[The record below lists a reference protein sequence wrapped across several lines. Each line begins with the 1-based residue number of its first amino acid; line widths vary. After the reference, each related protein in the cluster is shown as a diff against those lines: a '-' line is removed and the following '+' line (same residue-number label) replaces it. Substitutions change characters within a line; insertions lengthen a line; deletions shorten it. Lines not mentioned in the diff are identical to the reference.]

1 VSCRSLRKNRA
12 ATLKVSGSPRAD
24 IDRNNASQARLAG
37 FERDLGLKGEEF
49 ATVLSIV
56 YGEPSILM
64 PRNADRRAYPGCC
77 FARPVG
83 YILMQVPSNM
93 ILSKISYPSWYI
105 AAAMLIWG
113 MIVSS
118 CSQRRARL
126 LPELG
131 ELSTDSF
138 HVACSLSSLVSAATL
153 PMSSSRGSSSV
164 SSSQFRVSQ
173 LSSVP
178 GRMLINP
185 PLLFPEPSSCPEPCS
200 C

>member
-1 VSCRSLRKNRA
+1 
-12 ATLKVSGSPRAD
+12 VSGSPRAD

-64 PRNADRRAYPGCC
+64 PRNADRRAYSGCC

-113 MIVSS
+113 MIVSG
-118 CSQRRARL
+118 CLKRRARVTL
-126 LPELG
+126 TRRALG
-131 ELSTDSF
+131 
-138 HVACSLSSLVSAATL
+138 
-153 PMSSSRGSSSV
+153 
-164 SSSQFRVSQ
+164 
-173 LSSVP
+173 
-178 GRMLINP
+178 
-185 PLLFPEPSSCPEPCS
+185 
-200 C
+200 

>member
-1 VSCRSLRKNRA
+1 
-12 ATLKVSGSPRAD
+12 VSGSPRAD

-113 MIVSS
+113 MIVSARW
-118 CSQRRARL
+118 QRRA
-126 LPELG
+126 P
-131 ELSTDSF
+131 
-138 HVACSLSSLVSAATL
+138 VTL
-153 PMSSSRGSSSV
+153 TYET
-164 SSSQFRVSQ
+164 
-173 LSSVP
+173 LD
-178 GRMLINP
+178 
-185 PLLFPEPSSCPEPCS
+185 
-200 C
+200 